1 MVILLFERIYN
12 ERLVKTS
19 FILYE
24 GLRKALLRS
33 WRNVRQLAL
42 NQTVQPY
49 QSIVITLEY

>member
-19 FILYE
+19 FTLYE